1 MNFKGRIEKIL
12 NLISEKE
19 LDGAIIVGGS
29 NIFYLS
35 GTDAASALIIGPRE
49 KILLCPR
56 LEALRAQDEEKI
68 GARVIGYTEADVE
81 FLEDEDLIKG
91 SFSEALIKALEIA
104 GLKAEK
110 TGITKEKVS
119 TKTLQKLEKTY
130 GTVKP
135 IDEIL
140 KQMRRVKDSDEVE
153 AITKASRLAEKALRK
168 ALYSMEKGVTEGELA
183 GIILHE
189 IYRAGAEPSFPP
201 IVAFAEHS
209 AHPHAKPGN
218 KKLERGDLVKIDLGA
233 RVEGYC
239 SDMTRTLV
247 FGEASEKQ
255 RQLLKA
261 VLSSQQAALEALRV
275 GVKGKAVDE
284 KAREVL
290 RKKGLAKYFNHGLGH
305 GVGVDIHEPPTL
317 SPSSKDS
324 LLEGEVFTVE
334 PGIYIKG
341 FGGIRI
347 EDTVV
352 LTSEGYKPLTRFE
365 RELW

>member
-1 MNFKGRIEKIL
+1 LNFKGRIERIL
-12 NLISEKE
+12 DSISEKE
-19 LDGAIIVGGS
+19 LDGAIIIGGS

-68 GARVIGYTEADVE
+68 GARVISYTEADVE
-81 FLEDEDLIKG
+81 FLEDEDIIKG
-91 SFSEALIKALEIA
+91 SFLEALIKTLEIA
-104 GLKAEK
+104 GLKTK
-110 TGITKEKVS
+110 KIGITKEKVS
-119 TKTLQKLEKTY
+119 TKALQKLEKTY
-130 GTVKP
+130 GTAKP
-135 IDEIL
+135 IDEVL
-140 KQMRRVKDSDEVE
+140 KQMRRVKDSDEIE

-189 IYRAGAEPSFPP
+189 IHRAGAEPSFSP

-209 AHPHAKPGN
+209 AHPHAKPGL
-218 KKLERGDLVKIDLGA
+218 KKLEKGDLVKIDLGA
-233 RVEGYC
+233 RIEGN
-239 SDMTRTLV
+239 
-247 FGEASEKQ
+247 
-255 RQLLKA
+255 
-261 VLSSQQAALEALRV
+261 
-275 GVKGKAVDE
+275 
-284 KAREVL
+284 
-290 RKKGLAKYFNHGLGH
+290 KGLAKYFNHGLGH

-352 LTSEGYKPLTRFE
+352 LTSEGYKTLTRFE